1 MDDSLGVIPN
11 GWIRVE
17 AGHIASLGGGEAP
30 ADVDTIDGGGS
41 CLVPGFIDAHTHL
54 GISENGLAFEGD
66 DINED
71 SEPSTPHMRALDAIN
86 QFDLC
91 FTEALQ
97 VGVTT
102 VAVAPGSANPVGG
115 QICVLKTY
123 GRRVDNMLLMAPAA
137 IKFALGENPKTT
149 YHGKNL
155 APLTRMATAAIIRET
170 LAKAK
175 RYSDDLM
182 RAETDDDFDEPEYD
196 IRCESLLELMQ
207 GKIPAHFHAHRA
219 DDIFTAIR
227 IANEFGLDYVIIHAT
242 DGHLIA
248 PELAELHA
256 KLVVGPNLC
265 DRSKPEL
272 LNLSYDNPRILNASG
287 LDIAI
292 TTDHPVIPIN
302 YLPLAASLAI
312 KNGLP
317 APAAL
322 AAITRNPAKIL
333 GIYDRVG
340 SLAPGKDAD
349 FVLIDGEP
357 LAFDAKVRAVYVDGK
372 QVCKAKN

>member
-17 AGHIASLGGGEAP
+17 GTLIASLGDGEPP
-30 ADVDTIDGGGS
+30 ADDNTIDGGGS

-91 FTEALQ
+91 FQEALQ
-97 VGVTT
+97 AGVTT

-115 QICVLKTY
+115 QICVMKTF
-123 GRRVDNMLLMAPAA
+123 GRRVDDMLLMAPAA

-182 RAETDDDFDEPEYD
+182 RAENDDDFDEPEYD

-207 GKIPAHFHAHRA
+207 GRIPAHFHAHRA

-256 KLVVGPNLC
+256 KVVVGPNLC

-317 APAAL
+317 ASDAL

-372 QVCKAKN
+372 PVYQGKN